1 MKKMTASLAA
11 FACVAAVAGAA
22 SAETLRYAYRADAN
36 SLDPYALN
44 ETFTHSFMG
53 NVYEPLIDRDENLK
67 LIPSLA
73 TKWEQTSETVWRFT
87 LRKGVKF
94 HNGADFTAEDV
105 RFSWQRAL
113 GEASDVANKVST
125 VDDVKIVDD
134 HTVDFVMKINNP
146 IFPQEIT
153 TWYMMDKTWAEE
165 NGAESPTSVKGG
177 IENYATTHANGTGP
191 FMIESRDQDVLT
203 VLVPNPNAW
212 REKTH
217 NLTRVEFTPIKS
229 DPTRVAALLSGK
241 VDMIYPVPLQ
251 DVDRINASPNV
262 KVLQGP
268 ELRTIFLGVD
278 QHRDELL
285 YSNIKGKNP
294 FKDVRVRKAV
304 YQAIDADAI
313 RDKVMRG
320 ASTPSALMVAPG
332 INGHNE
338 KLNERFPYDP
348 EASKKL
354 LADAGY
360 PDGFEVGMDCP
371 NNRYVN
377 DEKICQ
383 AVVSMLAKVGVK
395 VNLLAQPKSKY
406 FKKVLSFD
414 TSFYLL
420 GWQPSTYD
428 SLSPLF
434 SVMSTPERYAE
445 GQEGVLKGQ
454 GAYNPAG
461 YSNAKVDDL
470 TRKVRNETDPAKR
483 QALIDE
489 AFTIHKEEIGH
500 FPIHQQALAWGV
512 RDGLN
517 LVQRADDFFVLR
529 WTKIG
534 G

>member
-1 MKKMTASLAA
+1 MKKLTIA
-11 FACVAAVAGAA
+11 FAAMTCAAMVAAPVA
-22 SAETLRYAYRADAN
+22 AETLRYAYRADAN

-44 ETFTHSFMG
+44 ETFTHSFLG

-73 TKWEQTSETVWRFT
+73 TKWEQISPKVWRFT

-94 HNGADFTAEDV
+94 HDGNDFTAEDV
-105 RFSWQRAL
+105 QFSLKRAL
-113 GEASDVANKVST
+113 GKGSDVTNKIST
-125 VDDVKIVDD
+125 VDHAKIVDD
-134 HTVDFVMKINNP
+134 HTVDFIMKINNP

-153 TWYMMDKTWAEE
+153 TWFMMDKTWAEK
-165 NGAESPTSVKGG
+165 NGATDPSSVKAG
-177 IENYATTHANGTGP
+177 IENYATTNANGTGP
-191 FMIESRDQDVLT
+191 FMVESRNQDVKT
-203 VLVPNPNAW
+203 VLVPNPKSW
-212 REKTH
+212 RKKTH

-251 DVDRINASPNV
+251 DVARINGTANV

-268 ELRTIFLGVD
+268 ELRTIFMGVD
-278 QHRDELL
+278 QWRDELL
-285 YSNIKGKNP
+285 ESNVKGKNP
-294 FKDVRVRKAV
+294 FKDIRVRQAV
-304 YQAIDADAI
+304 YQAIDTNAI

-332 INGHNE
+332 INGHNAR
-338 KLNERFPYDP
+338 LNKRLPYDP
-348 EASKKL
+348 AASKKL
-354 LADAGY
+354 LAEAGY
-360 PDGFEVGMDCP
+360 PKGFEVGMDCP

-383 AVVSMLAKVGVK
+383 AVVSMLAKVGIK

-406 FKKVLSFD
+406 FKKILSFN

-434 SVMSTPERYAE
+434 SVMSTPERYAK

-461 YSNAKVDDL
+461 YANPELDNLA
-470 TRKVRNETDPAKR
+470 RKVRNETDPAKR
-483 QALIDE
+483 QSLINK
-489 AFTIHKEEIGH
+489 AFEIHKKEIGH

-512 RDGLN
+512 RDGLK

-529 WTKIG
+529 WARMER
-534 G
+534 